1 MSCSSNGAYSNPM
14 INANP
19 PHRLDQK
26 LIRVASALAVVCLAV
41 SASSIAS
48 AKDKDEKPRSI
59 IGIERGLELY
69 DTDAADRCILGFHQ
83 VRLTV
88 NNVSREGIL
97 KLELFGENDFMKS
110 SGKLRRI
117 RVPAEEGPMKV
128 CIHVPGAGDY
138 AIVGYHDIDGDRK
151 LDKKWNFRP
160 KEPFGLSNN
169 PVIESLRLPRWEETR
184 FTVPHDGVEISIN
197 LVDPN

>member
-1 MSCSSNGAYSNPM
+1 M

-19 PHRLDQK
+19 PHRIDRK
-26 LIRVASALAVVCLAV
+26 FIRMASALAVGCFGIAATSTATADDQDRPL
-41 SASSIAS
+41 SA
-48 AKDKDEKPRSI
+48 

-83 VRLTV
+83 VRLTI
-88 NNVSREGIL
+88 NNVHEEGIL
-97 KLELFGENDFMKS
+97 KLDLFGENNFMKS
-110 SGKLRRI
+110 SGKLRYI
-117 RVPAEEGPMKV
+117 RVPAEAGPMKV
-128 CIHVPGAGDY
+128 CIHVPGAGEY

-197 LVDPN
+197 LVDP

>member
-1 MSCSSNGAYSNPM
+1 M
-14 INANP
+14 INAIP
-19 PHRLDQK
+19 PHRLDRK
-26 LIRVASALAVVCLAV
+26 FIRIASALAVGCFSLAV
-41 SASSIAS
+41 TSSATAN
-48 AKDKDEKPRSI
+48 DEDRPLSE

-69 DTDAADRCILGFHQ
+69 DTDAADRCILGYHQ
-83 VRLTV
+83 VRLTI
-88 NNVSREGIL
+88 NNVSQEGMV

-128 CIHVPGAGDY
+128 CIHVPGAGEY
-138 AIVGYHDIDGDRK
+138 AIVGYHDIDGNRK
-151 LDKKWNFRP
+151 LNKKWNFRP

-184 FTVPHDGVEISIN
+184 FTVPHDGIEISID
-197 LVDPN
+197 LVDP

>member
-1 MSCSSNGAYSNPM
+1 M

-19 PHRLDQK
+19 PHRIDRK
-26 LIRVASALAVVCLAV
+26 FIRMASALAVGCFGIAATSTATADDQDRPL
-41 SASSIAS
+41 SA
-48 AKDKDEKPRSI
+48 

-83 VRLTV
+83 VRLTI
-88 NNVSREGIL
+88 NNVHEEGIL
-97 KLELFGENDFMKS
+97 KLDLFGEDNFMKS
-110 SGKLRRI
+110 SGKLRYI
-117 RVPAEEGPMKV
+117 RVPAEAGPMKV
-128 CIHVPGAGDY
+128 CIHVPGAGEY

-197 LVDPN
+197 LVDP